1 MPNHTLAGDIHVNA
15 WLDLYFFFCSRFVY
29 FYDRQTR
36 SLEFMQQK
44 RTTITLT
51 FALFASTL
59 LCGCRH
65 VQQQITGPRGDIRQ
79 QQYRAALFDPY
90 ALPEIGND
98 QGGMRPREFS
108 RPLPEIVREQTLA
121 ELYNPRQ

>member
-1 MPNHTLAGDIHVNA
+1 MH
-15 WLDLYFFFCSRFVY
+15 
-29 FYDRQTR
+29 
-36 SLEFMQQK
+36 QK
-44 RTTITLT
+44 PTIITLT
-51 FALFASTL
+51 WALLASTL

-108 RPLPEIVREQTLA
+108 RPLPEIVREQSLA
-121 ELYNPRQ
+121 ELYNSRQ

>member
-1 MPNHTLAGDIHVNA
+1 
-15 WLDLYFFFCSRFVY
+15 
-29 FYDRQTR
+29 
-36 SLEFMQQK
+36 MQQK
-44 RTTITLT
+44 WTTIALT
-51 FALFASTL
+51 FAILASTL

-65 VQQQITGPRGDIRQ
+65 IQQQITDPRGDIRQ

>member
-1 MPNHTLAGDIHVNA
+1 MLIRVHSG
-15 WLDLYFFFCSRFVY
+15 LDLYFFFCSRFVY

-36 SLEFMQQK
+36 PLELMQQK
-44 RTTITLT
+44 WTTNALT
-51 FALFASTL
+51 FAIFASTL

-65 VQQQITGPRGDIRQ
+65 VQQQLTGPRGDIRQ

>member
-1 MPNHTLAGDIHVNA
+1 MPNHTLAGDMLVNS

-29 FYDRQTR
+29 FYDRQTI

>member
-1 MPNHTLAGDIHVNA
+1 
-15 WLDLYFFFCSRFVY
+15 
-29 FYDRQTR
+29 
-36 SLEFMQQK
+36 MQQK
-44 RTTITLT
+44 PTIIKLT
-51 FALFASTL
+51 WALLASSL

-79 QQYRAALFDPY
+79 QQYRAALFAPY

-121 ELYNPRQ
+121 ELYNQRQ

>member
-1 MPNHTLAGDIHVNA
+1 MPNHTLVGDIRVHS

-29 FYDRQTR
+29 FYDRQTTP
-36 SLEFMQQK
+36 LELMQQK
-44 RTTITLT
+44 WTTNALT
-51 FALFASTL
+51 FAILASTM

-65 VQQQITGPRGDIRQ
+65 VQQQLTGPRGDIRQ

-121 ELYNPRQ
+121 ELYNPRH